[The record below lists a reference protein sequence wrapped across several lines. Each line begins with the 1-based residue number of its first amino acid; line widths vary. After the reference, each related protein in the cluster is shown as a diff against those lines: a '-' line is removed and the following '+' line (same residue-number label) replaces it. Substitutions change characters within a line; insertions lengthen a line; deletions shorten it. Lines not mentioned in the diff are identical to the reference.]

1 MMSIVTQL
9 TSGGGNERKY
19 HIQRQRVLFPSA
31 GTLGKHFKL
40 KTLCIIDHNSET
52 VPDSI
57 GELEEL
63 EELVIRGRRLSALP
77 ESFGNLS
84 RLEYLDISET
94 NIFRIPD
101 SMVNCPY
108 LSLNRKSMKMIN
120 KINRISVALSKS
132 LPGLSALKQYA
143 YSSMCRVLDRLHK
156 ELNVCDWQDKQ
167 CRRPYRQCCQWEYV
181 CKHLGDSGCS
191 VESLSCKLWLCDKA
205 LAYLNPI
212 AANRA
217 HPLHKTCVRYLKLRE
232 RYEAFCRAFDIPLKV
247 RSSKVEAFDPA
258 NTRFI
263 NTYIDHW
270 FDNIPTRSRGEFI
283 SVTRAETERG
293 DDALL

>member
-1 MMSIVTQL
+1 VH
-9 TSGGGNERKY
+9 E
-19 HIQRQRVLFPSA
+19 
-31 GTLGKHFKL
+31 L
-40 KTLCIIDHNSET
+40 KMLNITDHDSET
-52 VPDSI
+52 LPDCI
-57 GELEEL
+57 GELQRL
-63 EELVIRGRRLSALP
+63 EKLVIRGRRLRALP
-77 ESFGNLS
+77 ESFGNLT

-101 SMVNCPY
+101 SMVNCSY
-108 LSLNRKSMKMIN
+108 LSLNRKNMKIIN
-120 KINRISVALSKS
+120 KINRISAALSRS
-132 LPGLSALKQYA
+132 LPGLSALKQRA
-143 YSSMCRVLDRLHK
+143 YSSMCSVLDRLHK
-156 ELNVCDWQDKQ
+156 ELDVCGWQDKQ

-181 CKHLGDSGCS
+181 CAHLGDSGCS
-191 VESLSCKLWLCDKA
+191 VESLPCKLWLCDKA
-205 LAYLNPI
+205 IAYLKPI

-247 RSSKVEAFDPA
+247 RSSKAESFNPA
-258 NTRFI
+258 NTKFI

-270 FDNIPTRSRGEFI
+270 FDNIPTRSRGQFI